1 MQLHSVE
8 EDDAAEP
15 RATMFE
21 KMRAASIPIQQFL
34 RLFAF
39 KPGKTNYLARFTQE
53 MMRAI
58 REKEG
63 QVERQLRQLTSLGD

>member
-1 MQLHSVE
+1 
-8 EDDAAEP
+8 
-15 RATMFE
+15 
-21 KMRAASIPIQQFL
+21 MRAASIPIQQFL

-63 QVERQLRQLTSLGD
+63 QVERQLRQLPSLGD